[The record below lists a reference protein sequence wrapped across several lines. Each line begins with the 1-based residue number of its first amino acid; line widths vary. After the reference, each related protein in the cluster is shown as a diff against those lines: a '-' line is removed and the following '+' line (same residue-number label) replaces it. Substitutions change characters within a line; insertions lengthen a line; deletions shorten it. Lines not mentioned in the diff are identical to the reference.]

1 MEREVEARE
10 CNIVNGHNKD
20 TCDSDF
26 ALLDEGRNETTQNTV
41 RGGNAQGNQFAF
53 RVMVVDLVDVE

>member
-1 MEREVEARE
+1 MERELEARE
-10 CNIVNGHNKD
+10 CDIVNGHNKN

-26 ALLDEGRNETTQNTV
+26 ALLDEGRNETTQNTM
-41 RGGNAQGNQFAF
+41 RGTNVQGKRFTF